1 MARLGS
7 QLTHSWNRLA
17 RSEKLFALLA
27 LLTGINW
34 IVQRISS
41 SALPFAGFID
51 YAFAILAVALLVKYF
66 LRLMRR
72 FVWRIRNRLIVAYI
86 FIGVVPVLLV
96 FAMLAIGLYVLMGQV
111 TTYLL
116 TRELQHRNE
125 IVRDCASILGLG
137 WQTAEHYKGEDVER
151 VATQTLLHL
160 QHRVP
165 TLQAIV
171 RIDKATFNLLGNTV
185 RENYPYWSQ
194 PGFVGLVRVGP
205 DYFLAA
211 HTEARI
217 QNHTIEVFAFEPVGS
232 DLLSSL
238 LPELATVNLLEL
250 EKLPEEK
257 SEGQKSSAH
266 PSENSEAGSA
276 GKGSSY
282 TIRLNQQRIS
292 PSLEASITTLPAA
305 KGWWDREVR
314 WGTLAPCSLWDNSH
328 QETEKVVFRV
338 DSRPSLIG
346 RKLFSVLGP
355 LSSAVFFMLYII
367 GGLLL
372 VAEILSLSLGVS
384 LTKTITRS
392 VADLYEGTLRINSGN
407 FSHRIPLRSKDQ
419 LSELASSFNR
429 MTDSVQKL
437 ILESKEKERLESEL
451 EIAREVQSQL
461 FPREIPQLQNL
472 QLAGSCQP
480 ARMVSGDY
488 YDFMRMDLN
497 WTALAIGDV
506 AGKGISA
513 ALLMASIQSSF
524 RAQLNSRTLPSGPG
538 HTDGLPLLISE
549 MTTRL
554 NQQLYEITSAEKYA
568 TFFCALVNDC
578 SGQLFYTNAG
588 HLPPLLIRNQQAHKL
603 DIHGMVLGAFP
614 NQTYGHGTIELQPG
628 DLLVAYTDGIT
639 EPENEYGEE
648 FGDIRLG
655 ELLVQNANQPFA
667 ELTRLIAAAV
677 RDWSATP
684 EQQDDMTLLMLRRI

>member
-1 MARLGS
+1 MA
-7 QLTHSWNRLA
+7 
-17 RSEKLFALLA
+17 
-27 LLTGINW
+27 
-34 IVQRISS
+34 QRISS
-41 SALPFAGFID
+41 MALPFAGFIN
-51 YAFAILAVALLVKYF
+51 YTFAILAFALLVKYF

-86 FIGVVPVLLV
+86 FIGVVPVLLI
-96 FAMLAIGLYVLMGQV
+96 FAMLTIGLYVLMGQV
-111 TTYLL
+111 ATYLL

-125 IVRDCASILGLG
+125 VVRDCASVLG
-137 WQTAEHYKGEDVER
+137 WQTAEHFKKEDLEQVTAE
-151 VATQTLLHL
+151 TLLHL
-160 QHRVP
+160 QSRVP
-165 TLQAIV
+165 NLQAIV
-171 RIDKATFNLLGNTV
+171 RIDNSTFKYLGSDV
-185 RENYPYWSQ
+185 REDYPSWSR
-194 PGFVGLVRVGP
+194 PGFIGLVRVGS
-205 DYFLAA
+205 DYILAA
-211 HTEARI
+211 HTDAKMG
-217 QNHTIEVFAFEPVGS
+217 NHSIEVFAFEPVGL

-250 EKLPEEK
+250 EELPREK
-257 SEGQKSSAH
+257 PDGQESSEH
-266 PSENSEAGSA
+266 PSDKRDAESPK
-276 GKGSSY
+276 KGPSY
-282 TIRLNQQRIS
+282 TIRLNQQRTL
-292 PSLEASITTLPAA
+292 PTQGASIMTLPAA
-305 KGWWDREVR
+305 RSWWDMEVR
-314 WGTLAPCSLWDNSH
+314 WGTVVPYSLWNKSH

-338 DSRPSLIG
+338 DSRPSLIV

-355 LSSAVFFMLYII
+355 LSSAVFFMLYVI

-392 VADLYEGTLRINSGN
+392 VADLYEGTLRINSGD

-419 LSELASSFNR
+419 LSELAFSFNR

-461 FPREIPQLQNL
+461 FPREIPQLQTL
-472 QLAGSCQP
+472 ELSGSCQP

-488 YDFMRMDLN
+488 YDFMRIDPN
-497 WTALAIGDV
+497 WTALAMGDV

-513 ALLMASIQSSF
+513 ALLMASIQSSL
-524 RAQLNSRTLPSGPG
+524 RAQLNVRTLPSGPG
-538 HTDGLPLLISE
+538 QANGLPRLISE
-549 MTTRL
+549 LTSRL
-554 NQQLYEITSAEKYA
+554 NQQLYEITSSEKYA

-588 HLPPLLIRNQQAHKL
+588 HLPPLLIRNQHAHKL

-614 NQTYGHGTIELQPG
+614 NQSYGQGNIKLQPG

-648 FGDIRLG
+648 FGEERLA
-655 ELLVQNANQPFA
+655 ELLVQNANKPFA
-667 ELTRLIAAAV
+667 ELTSLIAAAV
-677 RDWSATP
+677 RDWSISP

>member
-1 MARLGS
+1 
-7 QLTHSWNRLA
+7 
-17 RSEKLFALLA
+17 
-27 LLTGINW
+27 
-34 IVQRISS
+34 
-41 SALPFAGFID
+41 
-51 YAFAILAVALLVKYF
+51 
-66 LRLMRR
+66 MRR

-86 FIGVVPVLLV
+86 FIGVVPVLLIL
-96 FAMLAIGLYVLMGQV
+96 AMLTVGLYVLMGQV
-111 TTYLL
+111 ATYLL
-116 TRELQHRNE
+116 SRELQNRNE
-125 IVRDCASILGLG
+125 IVRDCASVLG
-137 WQTAEHYKGEDVER
+137 WQTADHFKGEDFEQ

-160 QHRVP
+160 QRRVP
-165 TLQAIV
+165 NLQAII
-171 RIDKATFNLLGNTV
+171 RIDKSTFKILGSAA
-185 RENYPYWSQ
+185 REDYPSWSR
-194 PGFVGLVRVGP
+194 PGFIGLVSVGS
-205 DYFLAA
+205 DYILAA
-211 HTEARI
+211 HSDARI
-217 QNHTIEVFAFEPVGS
+217 QGHSIEVFAFEPVGS

-238 LPELATVNLLEL
+238 LPELAAVNLLEL
-250 EKLPEEK
+250 EKLTEEK
-257 SEGQKSSAH
+257 SDGQESSQHVSDKNDGGA
-266 PSENSEAGSA
+266 AK
-276 GKGSSY
+276 KGSRY
-282 TIRLNQQRIS
+282 TVRLNQQRIL
-292 PSLEASITTLPAA
+292 PTQGASIMTLPAA
-305 KGWWDREVR
+305 KSWWDMEVR
-314 WGTLAPCSLWDNSH
+314 WGTVVPYSLWDDSY

-338 DSRPSLIG
+338 DSRPSLIV

-355 LSSAVFFMLYII
+355 LSSAVFFMLYVI

-372 VAEILSLSLGVS
+372 VAEILSLSLGIS

-392 VADLYEGTLRINSGN
+392 VADLYEGTLKINSGD

-472 QLAGSCQP
+472 QLSGSCQP

-488 YDFMRMDLN
+488 YDFMRIDLN

-513 ALLMASIQSSF
+513 ALLMASIQSSL

-538 HTDGLPLLISE
+538 DADGLPLMISE

-568 TFFCALVNDC
+568 TFFCALINDC

-588 HLPPLLIRNQQAHKL
+588 HLPPLLVRKQQAHKL

-614 NQTYGHGTIELQPG
+614 NQSYGHGYIELQQG

-648 FGDIRLG
+648 FGDIRLA
-655 ELLVQNANQPFA
+655 ELLVQNANKPFA

-684 EQQDDMTLLMLRRI
+684 EQQDDMTLLMVRRL

>member
-1 MARLGS
+1 MARIATRITLFWKNLG
-7 QLTHSWNRLA
+7 H
-17 RSEKLFALLA
+17 SEKLFVLVLI
-27 LLTGINW
+27 LEVTNEVLHQVNVGP
-34 IVQRISS
+34 
-41 SALPFAGFID
+41 LPFKGFID
-51 YAFAILAVALLVKYF
+51 LTFIILASTLLLKYF
-66 LRLMRR
+66 LRLTRR

-86 FIGVVPVLLV
+86 FIGVVPVLLIL
-96 FAMLAIGLYVLMGQV
+96 AMLTVGLYVLMGQV
-111 TTYLL
+111 ATYLL

-125 IVRDCASILGLG
+125 IIRDCASILG
-137 WQTAEHYKGEDVER
+137 WQAAEHFKKEGLEQ
-151 VATQTLLHL
+151 VAAQTLLHL
-160 QHRVP
+160 QSRVP
-165 TLQAIV
+165 TLQAII
-171 RIDKATFNLLGNTV
+171 RIDNSTFKYLGSDA
-185 RENYPYWSQ
+185 REDYPSWSR
-194 PGFVGLVRVGP
+194 PGFIGLVRVGS
-205 DYFLAA
+205 DYILAA
-211 HTEARI
+211 HTDAKI
-217 QNHTIEVFAFEPVGS
+217 QNHMIEVFAFEPLDP
-232 DLLSSL
+232 DLLSNL

-250 EKLPEEK
+250 EKLPEKE
-257 SEGQKSSAH
+257 SVGQESREHSSD
-266 PSENSEAGSA
+266 SGDLRSS
-276 GKGSSY
+276 GKRSSY
-282 TIRLNQQRIS
+282 VISVKGQRFLPSQRSSTI
-292 PSLEASITTLPAA
+292 PLPPA
-305 KGWWDREVR
+305 KSWWDMEVR
-314 WGTLAPCSLWDNSH
+314 WGTVVPYSLWDNS
-328 QETEKVVFRV
+328 QLETEKVVFRV
-338 DSRPSLIG
+338 DSRPSLIV

-355 LSSAVFFMLYII
+355 LSSAVFFLLYVI

-392 VADLYEGTLRINSGN
+392 VADLYEGTLRINSGD

-461 FPREIPQLQNL
+461 FPLEIPQLQNL
-472 QLAGSCQP
+472 QLVGSCQP

-488 YDFMRMDLN
+488 YDFMRIDLN
-497 WTALAIGDV
+497 WTALAMGDV

-513 ALLMASIQSSF
+513 ALLMASIQSSL
-524 RAQLNSRTLPSGPG
+524 RAQLNSRTLPRGPG
-538 HTDGLPLLISE
+538 DADGLPLLISE

-554 NQQLYEITSAEKYA
+554 NQQLYEITSSEKYA

-614 NQTYGHGTIELQPG
+614 NQSYGHGNIELQPG

-648 FGDIRLG
+648 FGEIRLA

>member
-1 MARLGS
+1 MARIATRITLFWKNLG
-7 QLTHSWNRLA
+7 
-17 RSEKLFALLA
+17 RSEKLFVLVLILELINEGLHKINAGPLA
-27 LLTGINW
+27 
-34 IVQRISS
+34 
-41 SALPFAGFID
+41 FKGFID
-51 YAFAILAVALLVKYF
+51 LTFVILASTFLIKYF
-66 LRLMRR
+66 LRLTRR

-86 FIGVVPVLLV
+86 FIGVVPVLLI
-96 FAMLAIGLYVLMGQV
+96 FAMLTIGLYVLMGQV
-111 TTYLL
+111 ATYLL

-125 IVRDCASILGLG
+125 IVRDCASVLG
-137 WQTAEHYKGEDVER
+137 WQTAEHFKRGNSEQ
-151 VATQTLLHL
+151 VASQTLLHL
-160 QHRVP
+160 HSRVP

-171 RIDKATFNLLGNTV
+171 RIDNSTFKYLGSAV
-185 RENYPYWSQ
+185 REDYPSWSR
-194 PGFVGLVRVGP
+194 PGFIGLVRAGS
-205 DYFLAA
+205 DYILAA
-211 HTEARI
+211 HSDAKI
-217 QNHTIEVFAFEPVGS
+217 QGHSIEVFAFEPVGS

-250 EKLPEEK
+250 EKLPEKRSDGQESLEHGSNK
-257 SEGQKSSAH
+257 SDV
-266 PSENSEAGSA
+266 GSA
-276 GKGSSY
+276 KKGSSY
-282 TIRLNQQRIS
+282 TIRLNQQRIL
-292 PSLEASITTLPAA
+292 PTQGVSIMTLPAA
-305 KGWWDREVR
+305 KSWWDMEVR
-314 WGTLAPCSLWDNSH
+314 WGTVVPYSLWNKSH

-338 DSRPSLIG
+338 DSRPSLIV
-346 RKLFSVLGP
+346 RRLFSVLGP
-355 LSSAVFFMLYII
+355 LSSAVFFMLYVI

-372 VAEILSLSLGVS
+372 IAEVLSLSLGVS

-392 VADLYEGTLRINSGN
+392 VADLYEGTLKINSGD
-407 FSHRIPLRSKDQ
+407 FSHRIPLRSQDQ

-461 FPREIPQLQNL
+461 FPRQIPQLQTL
-472 QLAGSCQP
+472 ELSGSCQP

-488 YDFMRMDLN
+488 YDFMRIDPN

-513 ALLMASIQSSF
+513 ALLMASIQSSL
-524 RAQLNSRTLPSGPG
+524 RSQLNSRTLPSRPG
-538 HTDGLPLLISE
+538 DADGLPLLISE

-568 TFFCALVNDC
+568 TFFCALVNDY

-588 HLPPLLIRNQQAHKL
+588 HLPPLLVRNRQAHKL

-614 NQTYGHGTIELQPG
+614 NQSYGHGTIELQQG

-648 FGDIRLG
+648 FGEKRLA

-667 ELTRLIAAAV
+667 QLTRLIAATV
-677 RDWSATP
+677 RDWSTSP
-684 EQQDDMTLLMLRRI
+684 DQQDDMTLLMLRRI

>member
-1 MARLGS
+1 MVPLGS
-7 QLTHSWNRLA
+7 QLTHSWNKLT
-17 RSEKLFALLA
+17 RSEKFFVLLA
-27 LLTGINW
+27 LLTGLNW
-34 IVQRISS
+34 VAQRISTL
-41 SALPFAGFID
+41 ALPFAGFIN
-51 YAFAILAVALLVKYF
+51 YAFAILAFVLLVKYF

-86 FIGVVPVLLV
+86 FIGVIPVLLI
-96 FAMLAIGLYVLMGQV
+96 FAMLTIGLYVLMGQV

-116 TRELQHRNE
+116 TRELQNRNE
-125 IVRDCASILGLG
+125 IVRDCASILG
-137 WQTAEHYKGEDVER
+137 WQTAEHFKGEDVER
-151 VATQTLLHL
+151 VAAQTLLQL
-160 QHRVP
+160 QRRVP
-165 TLQAIV
+165 TLQAMV
-171 RIDKATFNLLGNTV
+171 RIDHSTTKRLGSAV
-185 RENYPYWSQ
+185 REDYPTWSR
-194 PGFVGLVRVGP
+194 PGFMGLVRLGS
-205 DYFLAA
+205 DYILAA
-211 HTEARI
+211 HTDAST
-217 QNHTIEVFAFEPVGS
+217 QNHSIEVFAFEPVGLE
-232 DLLSSL
+232 LLSGL

-250 EKLPEEK
+250 EELPREK
-257 SEGQKSSAH
+257 PVGQESQEH
-266 PSENSEAGSA
+266 PSDKSDTGSA
-276 GKGSSY
+276 KKGPSY
-282 TIRLNQQRIS
+282 TIRLNQQRII
-292 PSLEASITTLPAA
+292 PTQGASIMTLPAA
-305 KGWWDREVR
+305 KSWWDMEVR
-314 WGTLAPCSLWDNSH
+314 WGTVVPYSLWENSQ

-338 DSRPSLIG
+338 DSRPSLIV

-355 LSSAVFFMLYII
+355 LSSAVFFMLYAI

-372 VAEILSLSLGVS
+372 VAEVLSLSLGVS

-392 VADLYEGTLRINSGN
+392 VADLYEGTLKINSGD

-488 YDFMRMDLN
+488 YDYMRLDLN
-497 WTALAIGDV
+497 WAALAIGDV

-513 ALLMASIQSSF
+513 ALLMASIQSSL
-524 RAQLNSRTLPSGPG
+524 RAQLNARTLSGGPG
-538 HTDGLPLLISE
+538 QVNGLPRLISE
-549 MTTRL
+549 STSRL

-603 DIHGMVLGAFP
+603 DIHGMVLGVFP
-614 NQTYGHGTIELQPG
+614 NQVYGHGYIELQQG

-648 FGDIRLG
+648 FGDQRLG
-655 ELLVQNANQPFA
+655 ELLIQNVDKPFA
-667 ELTRLIAAAV
+667 ELTRLITAAV
-677 RDWSATP
+677 GDWSATA
-684 EQQDDMTLLMLRRI
+684 EQQDDMTLLMVRRV

>member
-1 MARLGS
+1 MRKCKD
-7 QLTHSWNRLA
+7 HS
-17 RSEKLFALLA
+17 
-27 LLTGINW
+27 
-34 IVQRISS
+34 
-41 SALPFAGFID
+41 
-51 YAFAILAVALLVKYF
+51 
-66 LRLMRR
+66 
-72 FVWRIRNRLIVAYI
+72 
-86 FIGVVPVLLV
+86 
-96 FAMLAIGLYVLMGQV
+96 
-111 TTYLL
+111 
-116 TRELQHRNE
+116 
-125 IVRDCASILGLG
+125 
-137 WQTAEHYKGEDVER
+137 
-151 VATQTLLHL
+151 
-160 QHRVP
+160 
-165 TLQAIV
+165 
-171 RIDKATFNLLGNTV
+171 
-185 RENYPYWSQ
+185 
-194 PGFVGLVRVGP
+194 
-205 DYFLAA
+205 
-211 HTEARI
+211 
-217 QNHTIEVFAFEPVGS
+217 IEVFAFEPVGL

-257 SEGQKSSAH
+257 SDGQESSEHA
-266 PSENSEAGSA
+266 SDNNDAGSA
-276 GKGSSY
+276 KKGSSY
-282 TIRLNQQRIS
+282 TIRLNQQRIL
-292 PSLEASITTLPAA
+292 PTQGASIMTLPAA
-305 KGWWDREVR
+305 KSWWDMEVR
-314 WGTLAPCSLWDNSH
+314 WGTVVPYSLWDNSQ

-338 DSRPSLIG
+338 DSRPSLIV
-346 RKLFSVLGP
+346 RRLFSVLGP
-355 LSSAVFFMLYII
+355 LSSAVFFMLYVI

-372 VAEILSLSLGVS
+372 VAEVLSLSLGVS

-392 VADLYEGTLRINSGN
+392 VADLYEGTLKINSGD

-461 FPREIPQLQNL
+461 FPREIPKLQTL
-472 QLAGSCQP
+472 ELAGSCLP

-488 YDFMRMDLN
+488 YDFMRIDPN
-497 WTALAIGDV
+497 WTALAMGDV

-513 ALLMASIQSSF
+513 ALLMASIQSSL

-538 HTDGLPLLISE
+538 QADGLPQLISE
-549 MTTRL
+549 LTTRL
-554 NQQLYEITSAEKYA
+554 NQQLYEITSSEKYA

-614 NQTYGHGTIELQPG
+614 NQSYGHGKFELQQG

-648 FGDIRLG
+648 FGEERLA
-655 ELLVQNANQPFA
+655 ELLVQNANKPFA

-677 RDWSATP
+677 RDWSISP